1 MVLDGERLLE
11 FRSSARSWYSRY
23 ASTYKHL
30 TPKGVETAV
39 EL

>member
-11 FRSSARSWYSRY
+11 FRSSERSWSSRH

-30 TPKGVETAV
+30 TKGVETAV